1 MGLTPWTTALR
12 NFVDCLPAGIA
23 RWVLVCDRGYQLALA
38 RSLENVL
45 PIAASIFLG
54 RDTPRRVRSIAERY
68 LDDPEVGLLE
78 FLCFDGERLR
88 WGRNYQ
94 NALMPFAEWPA
105 ERVRLCFDVTD
116 RNFGELFSE
125 SPRSVRTRG
134 RTLRRRLAGEERLA
148 LTAGKTRATLRCR
161 ADGWEVHSGLER
173 DDYILPSGEIECV
186 PDSVDGTVEVN
197 GWIVGTILF
206 GMKYGRIGPA
216 QLRLKFRRGE
226 VVDVAGN
233 HRALCDELD
242 TAFTALPGLRR
253 VAELGIGQ
261 SKAVARAAHAEQVG
275 CLWHER
281 HFGVHLGLGASLHEP
296 TGRATQHHL
305 DIVLATGSLAG
316 DGGRAIVSW

>member
-1 MGLTPWTTALR
+1 MGVTPWTTAIR
-12 NFVDCLPAGIA
+12 NLVDCLPAGIA
-23 RWVLVCDRGYQLALA
+23 RWVLVCDRGYQIALA
-38 RSLENVL
+38 RSLEDVL
-45 PIAASIFLG
+45 PIAESILLG
-54 RDTPRRVRSIAERY
+54 SDTLRRVRSIAQRY

-94 NALMPFAEWPA
+94 NALMPFAEWPP

-116 RNFGELFSE
+116 RNFRELFSE
-125 SPRSVRTRG
+125 APRRVRTRG
-134 RTLRRRLAGEERLA
+134 QMLRRRLLGQERLA
-148 LTAGKTRATLRCR
+148 LTAGKSRATLRCR
-161 ADGWEVHSGLER
+161 TDGWELHSGFEQ

-186 PDSVDGTVEVN
+186 PESVDGTVEVN

-216 QLRLKFRRGE
+216 QLELKFRRGE
-226 VVDVAGN
+226 VVGIGGK
-233 HRALCDELD
+233 HRSLSKELE
-242 TAFTALPGLRR
+242 TVFTMLPGLRR

-261 SKAVARAAHAEQVG
+261 SKAVARAAHKEQVG

-281 HFGVHLGLGASLHEP
+281 HFGVHLGLGAGLHEAP
-296 TGRATQHHL
+296 GRVTQHHL

-316 DGGRAIVSW
+316 ETGRAILSW

>member
-1 MGLTPWTTALR
+1 VGVTPWASAIR
-12 NFVDCLPAGIA
+12 NLVDCLPRGIA

-38 RSLENVL
+38 RSLQDVL
-45 PIAASIFLG
+45 PIAESILLG
-54 RDTPRRVRSIAERY
+54 SDTPRRVRSIAGCYR
-68 LDDPEVGLLE
+68 DDAEVGLLE

-94 NALMPFAEWPA
+94 NAMMPFAEWPP

-125 SPRSVRTRG
+125 APRRVKRRG
-134 RTLRRRLAGEERLA
+134 QMLRRRLLGEERLD
-148 LTAGKTRATLRCR
+148 LTAGKSGATLRCR
-161 ADGWEVHSGLER
+161 TDGWEVHSGLEQ
-173 DDYILPSGEIECV
+173 DDYILQSGEIECV
-186 PDSVDGTVEVN
+186 PESVDGTVEVN

-216 QLRLKFRRGE
+216 QLQLTFRRGE
-226 VVDVAGN
+226 VVGVAGKD
-233 HRALCDELD
+233 RPLCNELE
-242 TAFTALPGLRR
+242 TAFATLPGLRR

-261 SKAVARAAHAEQVG
+261 SKAVARAALQEQVG

-281 HFGVHLGLGASLHEP
+281 HFGVHLGLGAGLHEAP
-296 TGRATQHHL
+296 GRVTQHHL

-316 DGGRAIVSW
+316 ERGGAILSW